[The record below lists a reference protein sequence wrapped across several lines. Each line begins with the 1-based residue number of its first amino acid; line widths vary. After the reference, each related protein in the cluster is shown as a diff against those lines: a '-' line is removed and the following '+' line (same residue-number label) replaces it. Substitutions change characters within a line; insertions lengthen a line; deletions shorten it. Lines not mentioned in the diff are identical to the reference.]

1 MSVELFGRTLLAV
14 HGPEPAAVG
23 EWNQY
28 VVDSNSAEVTGVL
41 VVVDRSY
48 PGPTAL
54 QRAQANAAAKYHN
67 RYPPIA
73 VVTASILHRGIVT
86 VFSWM
91 QKGNILAYSP
101 AQLSAAMDY
110 AGIGATLRVSA
121 LSRVHALAR
130 RVGSSWIQ
138 ESMTL

>member
-1 MSVELFGRTLLAV
+1 MSMEMFGRTLLAV
-14 HGPEPAAVG
+14 HGPEPATVA
-23 EWNQY
+23 EWNRY
-28 VVDSNSAEVTGVL
+28 VVDSNAAHVAGVL
-41 VVVDRSY
+41 VVVDQSY

-54 QRAQANAAAKYHN
+54 QRAQANATAKYHN

-86 VFSWM
+86 VFSWL

-101 AQLSAAMDY
+101 TQLSAAMDY
-110 AGIGATLRVSA
+110 ARIAPTSRVSA
-121 LSRVHALAR
+121 LSRVHELAR

-138 ESMTL
+138 DSMRL